1 MMAMVRPCIFVSLDW
16 GLLTHWIDTDL
27 AYSSNWTKSFI
38 EPLMKEKNLT
48 KNTLFVLTW
57 DENDTWTIPNQVY
70 TVLFGPAVKRSVK
83 TDDTAYNHYSVLR
96 SVEENVSIKSNKRSV
111 KFYSFMAISGI
122 LATLVS
128 MILTIPPSASRTT
141 AKQLHLYYHYLIA
154 GYNKC
159 TCTFIKIGSLLPKLN
174 C

>member
-1 MMAMVRPCIFVSLDW
+1 MTTCRWTMMVMVRPCISGFPDCD
-16 GLLTHWIDTDL
+16 LLMYWIDTDL

-70 TVLFGPAVKRSVK
+70 AVLFGPAVKRSVK

-96 SVEENVSIKSNKRSV
+96 SVEENVSITRNKRRVV
-111 KFYSFMAISGI
+111 KFYSLMVISGT

-128 MILTIPPSASRTT
+128 MTLTIPPSASRTT
-141 AKQLHLYYHYLIA
+141 AKQLHMYYHYLIA

-159 TCTFIKIGSLLPKLN
+159 TCIFIS
-174 C
+174 